1 MGEGSKRLKNG
12 FLAIADQ
19 IVVSAGTF
27 LSTMLICRNCSD
39 ADFGVFSL
47 AWTIIAFLRT
57 IQERMIAA
65 PFLAFTFR
73 PTFNRTSFRG
83 STLAHQAIFS
93 TASTLLVCA
102 GAVAVRMMGFDGGH
116 FLFGLSL
123 ALALWST
130 LGRDQMRYVSF
141 TDFAIFRLLLLDV
154 VVVLSQLIGLVVLI
168 RTEVFSIFVANLVLA
183 FGCLLPIAAWLWM
196 TRSTYAINNEA
207 VALDW
212 HHNWNYA
219 RWLVVARVFGIA
231 PVVVI
236 PWLIFTFEGDTGN
249 GVFGACTSLV
259 GVSLMFVQG
268 ANNLFQPR
276 TILELQKNGIRGL
289 LNAIVES
296 TGVICVGLFCI
307 SICFFFFGNN
317 LLAILGTQ
325 YVGFGFLTFL
335 LSVSTLVI
343 SISTMLANGLAAL
356 KKSKDFFLGEVS
368 YCLVSIVSALV
379 LIPNQ
384 GLNGA
389 AYAMILGGLA
399 VTIVTAVK
407 LADGVRTYVAEID
420 TNDTTDFSVPCEM
433 VSSETERT

>member
-1 MGEGSKRLKNG
+1 M
-12 FLAIADQ
+12 I
-19 IVVSAGTF
+19 VSAGTF

-39 ADFGVFSL
+39 ADFGIFSL

-83 STLAHQAIFS
+83 STLAHQAVFS
-93 TASTLLVCA
+93 TASTFLVFT
-102 GAVAVRMMGFDGGH
+102 AVVVVRMLGFDGGH
-116 FLFGLSL
+116 FWFGLSL

-141 TDFAIFRLLLLDV
+141 TDFAIFRLLLLDLLV
-154 VVVLSQLIGLVVLI
+154 VALQLIGLVVLI
-168 RTEVFSIFVANLVLA
+168 RTEVFSIFLANLVLA
-183 FGCLLPIAAWLWM
+183 FGCLLPIVAWLWM
-196 TRSTYAINNEA
+196 TRRTYDIDHEA

-219 RWLVVARVFGIA
+219 RWLVLARIFGIA

-236 PWLIFTFEGDTGN
+236 PWLIFSFEGDTGN

-289 LNAIVES
+289 LTAVGES

-307 SICFFFFGNN
+307 SIGFLFFGNN

-335 LSVSTLVI
+335 LSVSTLVL
-343 SISTMLANGLAAL
+343 SISTMLSNGLAAL
-356 KKSKDFFLGEVS
+356 KKSKDFFWGEVS
-368 YCLVSIVSALV
+368 YCIVSIASALV
-379 LIPNQ
+379 LIPSQ

-399 VTIVTAVK
+399 VTIVTAIK
-407 LADGVRTYVAEID
+407 LADGVYNYAAESNTIE
-420 TNDTTDFSVPCEM
+420 TSDFSMPCEIAPCEIAPCEIVPCK
-433 VSSETERT
+433 TERT

>member
-57 IQERMIAA
+57 IQERMIAS

-73 PTFNRTSFRG
+73 PAFNRTSFRG

-93 TASTLLVCA
+93 AASTVLVFIA
-102 GAVAVRMMGFDGGH
+102 AVAVRVLGFDGGH

-123 ALALWST
+123 GLALWST

-141 TDFAIFRLLLLDV
+141 TDFAMLRLLILDV

-168 RTEVFSIFVANLVLA
+168 RTDVFSLSVANLVLS

-196 TRSTYAINNEA
+196 TRSTYVIDNEA
-207 VALDW
+207 VVQDW
-212 HHNWNYA
+212 HHNWSYA

-236 PWLIFTFEGDTGN
+236 PWLIFSFEGDAGT

-276 TILELQKNGIRGL
+276 TMLELQKNGIRGL
-289 LNAIVES
+289 LTAIGES
-296 TGVICVGLFCI
+296 TGVICAGLICI
-307 SICFFFFGNN
+307 STVFFFFGNN
-317 LLAILGTQ
+317 LLVILGTQ

-343 SISTMLANGLAAL
+343 SISTMLSNGLAAL
-356 KKSKDFFLGEVS
+356 KKSKDFFWGEVS
-368 YCLVSIVSALV
+368 YCVVSIVSALV
-379 LIPNQ
+379 LIPSQ

-399 VTIVTAVK
+399 VTIVTAVR
-407 LADGVRTYVAEID
+407 LADGVHNYVAESS
-420 TNDTTDFSVPCEM
+420 TNDETDSLMPCER
-433 VSSETERT
+433 EQT